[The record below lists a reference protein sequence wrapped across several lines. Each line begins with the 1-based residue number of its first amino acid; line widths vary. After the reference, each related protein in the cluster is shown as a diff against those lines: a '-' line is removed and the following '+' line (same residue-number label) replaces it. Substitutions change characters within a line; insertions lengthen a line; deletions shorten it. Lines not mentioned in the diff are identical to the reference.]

1 MKLSVC
7 TSCIAALVLCFTE
20 PIHAQVPENFNW
32 QGVIR
37 DSQGEILQ
45 SSAITVRFEIEYEI
59 FQNMFAPVYV
69 EDHEVSTNEFGLVN
83 LKIGTGTEVA
93 GDFDL
98 VDWRSD
104 YRLTVKLN
112 TGSGFVEMSSDYFS
126 TVPFAMRARD
136 NWALN
141 GNNNL
146 DPEHYIGTTDNV
158 GIRFKTDGQDRMF
171 LDENGKV
178 GIGTIDPGATL
189 DIFNNSGTTDAS
201 IALNYGLP
209 GATDA
214 TSSVIK
220 QDATSLS
227 INNLAIQSCI
237 KLIPRE
243 SLYSIYYSEPGMI
256 VNYGPEVG
264 IGLYDPDWI
273 RCSLHVGVGSD
284 ASLTGYDSGFLLMG
298 DVNGSNMVLDQNEI
312 LARNNGGTNTLF
324 LNTSGGAVVINQN
337 TTPGFDFA
345 VNGTAA
351 KPGGG
356 SWSALS
362 DARMKENVQSFASG
376 LEIIRAVKPVSFHY
390 NHRSGFD
397 TEVKHV
403 GVIAQEL
410 QEVAPFMVEEKTM
423 EFESGEKEDYLTV
436 DPSAFTYL
444 LINAVKE
451 LEMQNESQSKIIDDL
466 ARQNQELL
474 KRIEALEK
482 K

>member
-1 MKLSVC
+1 MRKILVYIICLVAFGGLSETVC
-7 TSCIAALVLCFTE
+7 S
-20 PIHAQVPENFNW
+20 QVPQNFNW
-32 QGVIR
+32 QAVIR
-37 DSQGEILQ
+37 DSNGEILEN
-45 SSAITVRFEIEYEI
+45 S
-59 FQNMFAPVYV
+59 PVVIKFTFRYQIWLDYYFTYYAETHSV
-69 EDHEVSTNEFGLVN
+69 QTNESGLVN
-83 LKIGTGTEVA
+83 LKIGTGVPQTGTFSSVSWLSGLEMQVHLDTGNGFTEISQ
-93 GDFDL
+93 GQ
-98 VDWRSD
+98 
-104 YRLTVKLN
+104 
-112 TGSGFVEMSSDYFS
+112 MSS
-126 TVPFAMRARD
+126 VPFAMLARD

-146 DPEHYIGTTDNV
+146 DPEHYIGTTDDV

-201 IALNYGLP
+201 IALNHGLP

-284 ASLTGYDSGFLLMG
+284 ASLTGDDSGFLLMG

-312 LARNNGGTNTLF
+312 LARNDGGTNTLF

-362 DARMKENVQSFASG
+362 DARMKENVQSFAPG

-390 NHRSGFD
+390 NQRSGFD

-451 LEMQNESQSKIIDDL
+451 LEVLVNEL
-466 ARQNQELL
+466 RTENQELRQRL
-474 KRIEALEK
+474 NTLEANQTDER
-482 K
+482 